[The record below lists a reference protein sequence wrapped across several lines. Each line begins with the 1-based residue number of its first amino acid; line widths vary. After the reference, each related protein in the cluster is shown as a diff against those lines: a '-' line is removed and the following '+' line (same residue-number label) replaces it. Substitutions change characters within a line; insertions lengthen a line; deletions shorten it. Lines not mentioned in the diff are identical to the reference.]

1 MAENAA
7 VNTTLAAAGGSISAL
22 LVKVWLVER
31 RTGETMFSLSD
42 ALMGCLSGLVSITGG
57 CAFMES
63 WAAII
68 VGLLAGVL
76 YLWGT
81 DLMVKLGID
90 DAVDAIPIHMIC
102 GIWGSISG

>member
-1 MAENAA
+1 
-7 VNTTLAAAGGSISAL
+7 
-22 LVKVWLVER
+22 
-31 RTGETMFSLSD
+31 MFSLSD

-68 VGLLAGVL
+68 VGLLSGVL

-81 DLMVKLGID
+81 NLMIRLGID

-102 GIWGSISG
+102 GIWGSLAGERHTYLFRTA